1 MNIKTEITFLDVDA
15 LDVVNSY
22 IENATYTKEGF
33 EGAIKEV
40 LEGYDFDTVIN
51 IDEIAKECIK
61 ELTKVLT
68 FDDSNKDS

>member
-33 EGAIKEV
+33 EGVIKEV
-40 LEGYDFDTVIN
+40 LEGYDFDTVVN
-51 IDEIAKECIK
+51 IDEVAKECIK